1 MEEEKGMEITNESQ
15 VDKAFLITAG
25 DSAEADLLESRLNVN
40 AIPVL
45 RKYRGSGAFLNVAL
59 GKTSFGID
67 LYVPS
72 DRLEEAQELITSGE
86 GIEDEEILSDP
97 SFSDESL
104 AKANEDFLEK
114 LDRRA
119 KWMGIAFLAAIII
132 LIYFIVRS

>member
-1 MEEEKGMEITNESQ
+1 M
-15 VDKAFLITAG
+15 
-25 DSAEADLLESRLNVN
+25 
-40 AIPVL
+40 
-45 RKYRGSGAFLNVAL
+45 AL